1 MKSLTIKSAEQG
13 VAVFNVNHGEFI
25 TSVEDLSPSAKLARA
40 IILTISHP
48 GEVSLDSSKGDCELF

>member
-1 MKSLTIKSAEQG
+1 MKNIAIKSAEQG
-13 VAVFNVNHGEFI
+13 IALFNTNHGEFI

-48 GEVSLDSSKGDCELF
+48 GEVSFDSGKGDCELF

>member
-13 VAVFNVNHGEFI
+13 ISLFNTNHGEFI
-25 TSVEDLSPSAKLARA
+25 NSVEDFSPSAKLARA

-48 GEVSLDSSKGDCELF
+48 GEVSFDGSKGDCELF